1 MTQVRIHVEDSG
13 PGIPEEHRETIFDK
27 FKIVA
32 SKRRDVSQVGLG
44 LAFCK
49 MVVEAHDGRI
59 FMEPNDPQGS
69 IFTVEL

>member
-1 MTQVRIHVEDSG
+1 
-13 PGIPEEHRETIFDK
+13 
-27 FKIVA
+27 VA

-59 FMEPNDPQGS
+59 YVEPNTPRGS